1 MGRALRHSGVR
12 DIGLDPRHG
21 SAAPNHRFR
30 GRRHHGGLLRWG
42 DRRVPRIPL
51 RDAVVPVVQ
60 LDRGSTVHSRRLGRS
75 GSSVRV
81 TGSDLLASTSPARVS
96 AISRHRQ
103 HYRLGRRMERS
114 HRGRVSS
121 VRPVGLFGDRARGF
135 LGSIDGFDRG
145 LRHGLPD
152 GPHDDRCRPD
162 SEQTPLAPDI
172 QAGRREISDGCLM
185 GDAHPLLDVK
195 DVSKSYFD
203 KGKEFKILDLIR
215 FELAERDFVCL
226 VGPSGC
232 GKSTLR
238 RMLVGLVTPTSGQ
251 VLFEGH
257 PIRADNPQVAMVFQS
272 FALFPW
278 LTVTQNVEL
287 GLEALH
293 EDPAKRRA
301 VAKKFI
307 DAVGLTGFENA
318 YPRELSGG
326 MKQRVG
332 IARALAINPLLL
344 CMDEPFSSLDALTA
358 QNLRD
363 GILQF
368 RSNPEL
374 PPEAVLM
381 VTHSIEEA
389 VYLADRVI
397 VLSSRPGRMVAELE
411 IDLPRPRNRKDPE
424 FYGWVDEVYSLIV

>member
-1 MGRALRHSGVR
+1 MGRALRHSRVR

-21 SAAPNHRFR
+21 SSAPDHRFR
-30 GRRHHGGLLRWG
+30 RRGHDGRLLRG
-42 DRRVPRIPL
+42 RDRSVPGVPL
-51 RDAVVPVVQ
+51 RDAVVSLVQ
-60 LDRGSTVHSRRLGRS
+60 PDRGGAVYPGRPGRS
-75 GSSVRV
+75 GQGLRAA
-81 TGSDLLASTSPARVS
+81 GSNLLASTSSARARS
-96 AISRHRQ
+96 LPRHRE
-103 HYRLGRRMERS
+103 HHGVGRRMECS

-121 VRPVGLFGDRARGF
+121 VRSVRVRG
-135 LGSIDGFDRG
+135 
-145 LRHGLPD
+145 
-152 GPHDDRCRPD
+152 DRCRPD
-162 SEQTPLAPDI
+162 PKQTPLEPDL
-172 QAGRREISDGCLM
+172 QAGRREVSDGCLM
-185 GDAHPLLDVK
+185 GDAQPLLQVK

-203 KGKEFKILDLIR
+203 QGKEFKILDLIR

-232 GKSTLR
+232 GKSTLLR
-238 RMLVGLVTPTSGQ
+238 IIVGLDTPTSGQ

-278 LTVTQNVEL
+278 LTVAQNVEL

-293 EDPAKRRA
+293 EDPAKRRT

-332 IARALAINPLLL
+332 IARALTIEPLLL

-363 GILQF
+363 EILQLW
-368 RSNPEL
+368 SNPEL
-374 PPEAVLM
+374 PPKAVLI

-397 VLSSRPGRMVAELE
+397 VLSARPGRIVAELE
-411 IDLPRPRNRKDPE
+411 IDLPRPRNRKEPE
-424 FYGWVDEVYSLIV
+424 FFGWVDEIYSLIV